1 LSKEKYI
8 LDDVLRNAASRSDIP
23 DMSASWD
30 GIASGL
36 DALQRRRK
44 RRLIVFF
51 SALFLTSITSVLW
64 FTNSQRDVISE
75 DIQDPTTEIT
85 QTPTTPPVDVESE
98 QPVVIDSEFEN
109 VGEEANA
116 NPDQKS
122 ENRNSIG
129 YPAVASA
136 DAETPSGTNTT
147 DPDVIEQDQSTD
159 QPEIDS
165 EQDVTIDEDVAEESV
180 EEGSSDIAEVEN
192 DPIDV
197 IQPDADT
204 DSETEEEEI
213 VEADREK
220 VKEAELETPAK
231 SATEDPKAK
240 NESGWE
246 INIAASPGLAAKL
259 IAESANFGWLV
270 NQAYSD
276 ISNSESSSFSYQV
289 DLGVNRKFNDRF
301 YMGLGLRYV
310 EREERVQYD
319 YTIDKLVTI
328 RESEKTLQYT
338 DLAPVLWRD
347 VNYDGLNRYQFIDIP
362 VRFGIL
368 TPLNDKVSWR
378 NEFSVNYS
386 RLIAV
391 SGKKVDNTFLELID
405 ANSLKLNKD
414 NFGVTAKTGIM
425 WSASPRLDWTL
436 DGLYN
441 MNMSSLRAKEQGLL
455 ERPFN
460 YGVTIGANYK
470 ILTK

>member
-1 LSKEKYI
+1 LSKEKHI

-51 SALFLTSITSVLW
+51 SALLLTGIASVLW
-64 FTNSQRDVISE
+64 FTNSPRDVISE
-75 DIQDPTTEIT
+75 DVQDPTTEIT
-85 QTPTTPPVDVESE
+85 QTPTTPQVDAETE
-98 QPVVIDSEFEN
+98 QPVVTDSEFEN
-109 VGEEANA
+109 VGNEDGA
-116 NPDQKS
+116 NPEQTPEIQNS
-122 ENRNSIG
+122 ED
-129 YPAVASA
+129 YPVVAST
-136 DAETPSGTNTT
+136 DVETPSATNST
-147 DPDVIEQDQSTD
+147 DHDEIEQDHSAD

-165 EQDVTIDEDVAEESV
+165 ERDVAIDEESV
-180 EEGSSDIAEVEN
+180 EDGSSEITEVEN

-197 IQPDADT
+197 IQPDAD
-204 DSETEEEEI
+204 SEAETEEEEI
-213 VEADREK
+213 VEADPEK
-220 VKEAELETPAK
+220 DGEVETETPAE
-231 SATEDPKAK
+231 SGNEDPIAK
-240 NESGWE
+240 NGSGWE

-276 ISNSESSSFSYQV
+276 IANSESSSFSYQV

-338 DLAPVLWRD
+338 ELAPVLWRD

-414 NFGVTAKTGIM
+414 NVGVTAKTGIM

-460 YGVTIGANYK
+460 YGMTIGANYK